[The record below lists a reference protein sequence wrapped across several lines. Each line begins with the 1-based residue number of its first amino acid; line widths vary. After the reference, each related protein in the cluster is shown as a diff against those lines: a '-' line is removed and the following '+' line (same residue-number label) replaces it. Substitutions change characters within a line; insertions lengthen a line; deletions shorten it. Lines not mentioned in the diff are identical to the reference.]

1 MRKILVLISFFLLLF
16 IPAKAFAEINIP
28 QRPGNGIYD
37 PQHYLSQEVENKI
50 AEHNKNASTQIGIYI
65 VDTLEGH
72 PIEDQAN
79 KIAREWKIG
88 NDGENKGILIAIAI
102 KDRKF
107 RIETSNEVAVY
118 LTDGESKTILNSTKD
133 YMRKNDYSGGVI
145 HIIDQIEKEL
155 STDPESQAKQQSNN
169 ADKEKII
176 LDIIGWLG
184 PFFLV
189 PLLLLYGLGDSI
201 FSLLFGIK
209 KKNNKIGN
217 GTIATKRYKKDK
229 SGGSNTS
236 SGPVIVPYY
245 PNTNSSS
252 SSSKSSSSYSS
263 SSSSASSSWSSD
275 SWSGGGFDGG
285 GSSDSW

>member
-16 IPAKAFAEINIP
+16 IPAKAFAETNIP
-28 QRPGNGIYD
+28 QRPDNGIYD

-169 ADKEKII
+169 AESII
-176 LDIIGWLG
+176 LDILKLG
-184 PFFLV
+184 
-189 PLLLLYGLGDSI
+189 PLLLIPVLFIQVLIDSI
-201 FSLLFGIK
+201 FRKEKEYDDQINTTTET
-209 KKNNKIGN
+209 KKN
-217 GTIATKRYKKDK
+217 R
-229 SGGSNTS
+229 SGGSTS

-263 SSSSASSSWSSD
+263 SDSSSWSSD
-275 SWSGGGFDGG
+275 SWGGGGFDGG
-285 GSSDSW
+285 GSSGSW

>member
-16 IPAKAFAEINIP
+16 IPAKAFAETNIP
-28 QRPGNGIYD
+28 QRPDNGIYD

-88 NDGENKGILIAIAI
+88 NDGENKGILIAITI

-155 STDPESQAKQQSNN
+155 TTDPESQAKQQSNN
-169 ADKEKII
+169 VESII
-176 LDIIGWLG
+176 LDILKLG
-184 PFFLV
+184 
-189 PLLLLYGLGDSI
+189 PLLLIPVLFIQVLIDSI
-201 FSLLFGIK
+201 FRKEKEDDDQINTTTET
-209 KKNNKIGN
+209 KKN
-217 GTIATKRYKKDK
+217 R
-229 SGGSNTS
+229 SGGSTS

-263 SSSSASSSWSSD
+263 SDSSSWSSD
-275 SWSGGGFDGG
+275 SWGGGGFDGG
-285 GSSDSW
+285 GSSGSW

>member
-16 IPAKAFAEINIP
+16 IPAKAFAETNIP
-28 QRPGNGIYD
+28 QRPDNGIYD
-37 PQHYLSQEVENKI
+37 PQHYLSQEVEKKI
-50 AEHNKNASTQIGIYI
+50 AEHNKNATTQIGIYI
-65 VDTLEGH
+65 VDTLDGH

-88 NDGENKGILIAIAI
+88 NDGENKGILVAIAI

-107 RIETSNEVAVY
+107 RIETSNEVSVY

-155 STDPESQAKQQSNN
+155 STDPESQAKQQSNTPN
-169 ADKEKII
+169 GEKLI
-176 LDIIGWLG
+176 LEIIGWLG
-184 PFFLV
+184 PLLLI
-189 PLLLLYGLGDSI
+189 PLLLLYALGGSL

-209 KKNNKIGN
+209 KKNDKLEN
-217 GTIATKRYKKDK
+217 GTMDTKRYKKDR

-236 SGPVIVPYY
+236 SGPIIVPYSSH
-245 PNTNSSS
+245 TNSSS

-263 SSSSASSSWSSD
+263 SDSSSWSSD

-285 GSSDSW
+285 GSSGSW

>member
-16 IPAKAFAEINIP
+16 IPAKAFAETNIP
-28 QRPGNGIYD
+28 QRPDNGIYD

-169 ADKEKII
+169 AESII
-176 LDIIGWLG
+176 LDILKLG
-184 PFFLV
+184 
-189 PLLLLYGLGDSI
+189 PLLLIPVLFIQVLIDSI
-201 FSLLFGIK
+201 FRKEKEDDDQINTTTK
-209 KKNNKIGN
+209 TKKN
-217 GTIATKRYKKDK
+217 R
-229 SGGSNTS
+229 SGGSTS

-263 SSSSASSSWSSD
+263 SDSSSWSSD
-275 SWSGGGFDGG
+275 SWGGGGFDGG
-285 GSSDSW
+285 GSSGSW

>member
-16 IPAKAFAEINIP
+16 IPAKAFAETNIP
-28 QRPGNGIYD
+28 QRPDNGIYD
-37 PQHYLSQEVENKI
+37 PQHYLSQEVEKKI
-50 AEHNKNASTQIGIYI
+50 AEHNKNATTQIGIYI
-65 VDTLEGH
+65 VDTLDGH

-88 NDGENKGILIAIAI
+88 NGGENKGILITIAI

-133 YMRKNDYSGGVI
+133 YMRKNDYSGGVL

-155 STDPESQAKQQSNN
+155 TTDPESQAKQQSNN
-169 ADKEKII
+169 VESII
-176 LDIIGWLG
+176 LDILKLG
-184 PFFLV
+184 
-189 PLLLLYGLGDSI
+189 PLLLIPVLFIQVLIDSI
-201 FSLLFGIK
+201 FRKEKEDDDQINTTET
-209 KKNNKIGN
+209 KKN
-217 GTIATKRYKKDK
+217 R
-229 SGGSNTS
+229 SGGSTS

-263 SSSSASSSWSSD
+263 SDSSSWSSD
-275 SWSGGGFDGG
+275 SWGGGGFDGG
-285 GSSDSW
+285 GSSGSW

>member
-28 QRPGNGIYD
+28 QRPDNGIYD
-37 PQHYLSQEVENKI
+37 PQHYLSQEVEKKI

-65 VDTLEGH
+65 VDTLEDH

-88 NDGENKGILIAIAI
+88 NDGENKGILVAIAI

-133 YMRKNDYSGGVI
+133 YMRKNDYSGGVL

-155 STDPESQAKQQSNN
+155 TTDPESQAKQQSNIPN
-169 ADKEKII
+169 GEKLI
-176 LDIIGWLG
+176 LEIIGWLG
-184 PFFLV
+184 PLLLI
-189 PLLLLYGLGDSI
+189 PLLLLYALGESL

-209 KKNNKIGN
+209 KKNDKLEN
-217 GTIATKRYKKDK
+217 GTMDSKRYKKDR

-236 SGPVIVPYY
+236 SGPIIVPYSSH
-245 PNTNSSS
+245 TNSLS

-263 SSSSASSSWSSD
+263 SDSSSWSSD

-285 GSSDSW
+285 GSSGSW

>member
-16 IPAKAFAEINIP
+16 IPAKAFAETNIP
-28 QRPGNGIYD
+28 QRPDNGIYD
-37 PQHYLSQEVENKI
+37 PQHYLSQEVEKKI
-50 AEHNKNASTQIGIYI
+50 AEHNKNATTQIGIYI
-65 VDTLEGH
+65 VDTLDGH

-88 NDGENKGILIAIAI
+88 NDGENKGILVAIAI

-107 RIETSNEVAVY
+107 RIETSNEVSVY

-145 HIIDQIEKEL
+145 HIINQIEKEL
-155 STDPESQAKQQSNN
+155 TTDPESQAKQQSNIPN
-169 ADKEKII
+169 GEKLI
-176 LDIIGWLG
+176 LEIIGWLG
-184 PFFLV
+184 PLLLI
-189 PLLLLYGLGDSI
+189 PLLLLYALGESL

-209 KKNNKIGN
+209 KKNDKLEN
-217 GTIATKRYKKDK
+217 GTMDTKRYKKDR

-263 SSSSASSSWSSD
+263 SDSSSWSSD

-285 GSSDSW
+285 GSSGSW

>member
-1 MRKILVLISFFLLLF
+1 MRKILVLISCFLLLF
-16 IPAKAFAEINIP
+16 IPVKAFAETNIP
-28 QRPGNGIYD
+28 QRPDNGIYD

-169 ADKEKII
+169 AESII
-176 LDIIGWLG
+176 LDILKLG
-184 PFFLV
+184 
-189 PLLLLYGLGDSI
+189 PLLLIPVLFIQVLIDSI
-201 FSLLFGIK
+201 FRKEKEDDDQINTTTK
-209 KKNNKIGN
+209 TKKN
-217 GTIATKRYKKDK
+217 R
-229 SGGSNTS
+229 SGGSTN

-263 SSSSASSSWSSD
+263 SDSSSWSSD
-275 SWSGGGFDGG
+275 SWGGGGFDGG
-285 GSSDSW
+285 GSSGSW

>member
-16 IPAKAFAEINIP
+16 IPAKAFAETNIP
-28 QRPGNGIYD
+28 QRPDNGIYD

-50 AEHNKNASTQIGIYI
+50 AEHNKNATTQIGIYI
-65 VDTLEGH
+65 VDTLDGH

-88 NDGENKGILIAIAI
+88 NGGENKGILVAIAI

-133 YMRKNDYSGGVI
+133 YMRKNDYSGGVL

-155 STDPESQAKQQSNN
+155 TTDPESQAKQQSNN
-169 ADKEKII
+169 VESII
-176 LDIIGWLG
+176 LDILKLG
-184 PFFLV
+184 
-189 PLLLLYGLGDSI
+189 PLLLIPVLFIQVLIDSI
-201 FSLLFGIK
+201 FRKEKEDDDQINTTTET
-209 KKNNKIGN
+209 KKN
-217 GTIATKRYKKDK
+217 R
-229 SGGSNTS
+229 SGGSTS

-263 SSSSASSSWSSD
+263 SDSSSWSSD
-275 SWSGGGFDGG
+275 SWGGGGFDGG
-285 GSSDSW
+285 GSSGSW

>member
-16 IPAKAFAEINIP
+16 IPAKAFAETNIP
-28 QRPGNGIYD
+28 QRPDNGIYD
-37 PQHYLSQEVENKI
+37 PQHYLSQEVEKKI
-50 AEHNKNASTQIGIYI
+50 AEHNKNATTQIGIYI
-65 VDTLEGH
+65 VDTLDRH

-88 NDGENKGILIAIAI
+88 NGGENKGILVAIAI

-107 RIETSNEVAVY
+107 RIETSNEVSVY

-155 STDPESQAKQQSNN
+155 TTDPESQAKQQSNN
-169 ADKEKII
+169 VESII
-176 LDIIGWLG
+176 LDILKLG
-184 PFFLV
+184 
-189 PLLLLYGLGDSI
+189 PLLLIPVLFIQVLIDSI
-201 FSLLFGIK
+201 FRKEKEDDDQINTTTET
-209 KKNNKIGN
+209 KKN
-217 GTIATKRYKKDK
+217 R
-229 SGGSNTS
+229 SGGSAS

-263 SSSSASSSWSSD
+263 SDSSSWSSD

-285 GSSDSW
+285 GSSGSW

>member
-16 IPAKAFAEINIP
+16 IPAKAFAETNIP
-28 QRPGNGIYD
+28 QRPDNGIYD
-37 PQHYLSQEVENKI
+37 PQHYLSQEVEKKI
-50 AEHNKNASTQIGIYI
+50 AEHNKNATTQIGIYI
-65 VDTLEGH
+65 VDTLDGH
-72 PIEDQAN
+72 PIEDQTN

-88 NDGENKGILIAIAI
+88 NGGENKGILIAIAI

-133 YMRKNDYSGGVI
+133 YMRKNDYSGGVL

-155 STDPESQAKQQSNN
+155 TTDPESQAKQQSNN
-169 ADKEKII
+169 VESII
-176 LDIIGWLG
+176 LDILKLG
-184 PFFLV
+184 
-189 PLLLLYGLGDSI
+189 PLLLIPVLFIQVLIDSI
-201 FSLLFGIK
+201 FKKEKEDDDQINTTET
-209 KKNNKIGN
+209 KKN
-217 GTIATKRYKKDK
+217 R
-229 SGGSNTS
+229 SGGSTS

-263 SSSSASSSWSSD
+263 SDSSSWSSD
-275 SWSGGGFDGG
+275 SWGGGGFDGG
-285 GSSDSW
+285 GSSGSW

>member
-16 IPAKAFAEINIP
+16 IPAKAFAETNIP
-28 QRPGNGIYD
+28 QRPDNGIYD

-50 AEHNKNASTQIGIYI
+50 AEHNKNATTQIGIYI
-65 VDTLEGH
+65 VDTLDGH

-88 NDGENKGILIAIAI
+88 NDGENKGILVAIAI

-169 ADKEKII
+169 VESII
-176 LDIIGWLG
+176 LDILKLG
-184 PFFLV
+184 
-189 PLLLLYGLGDSI
+189 PLLLIPVLFIQVLIDSI
-201 FSLLFGIK
+201 FRKEKEDDDQINTTTET
-209 KKNNKIGN
+209 KKN
-217 GTIATKRYKKDK
+217 R
-229 SGGSNTS
+229 SGGSTS

-263 SSSSASSSWSSD
+263 SDSSSWSSD
-275 SWSGGGFDGG
+275 SWGGGGFDGG
-285 GSSDSW
+285 GSSGGW

>member
-16 IPAKAFAEINIP
+16 IPAKAFAETNIP
-28 QRPGNGIYD
+28 QRPDNGIYD
-37 PQHYLSQEVENKI
+37 PQHYLSQEVEKKI
-50 AEHNKNASTQIGIYI
+50 AEHNKNATTQIGIYI
-65 VDTLEGH
+65 VDTLDGH

-88 NDGENKGILIAIAI
+88 NGGENKGILVAIAI

-118 LTDGESKTILNSTKD
+118 LTDSESKTILNSTKD
-133 YMRKNDYSGGVI
+133 YMRKNDYSGGVL

-155 STDPESQAKQQSNN
+155 TTDPESQAKQQSNN
-169 ADKEKII
+169 VESII
-176 LDIIGWLG
+176 LDILKLG
-184 PFFLV
+184 
-189 PLLLLYGLGDSI
+189 PLLLIPVLFIQVLIDSI
-201 FSLLFGIK
+201 FRKEKEDDDQINTTTET
-209 KKNNKIGN
+209 KKN
-217 GTIATKRYKKDK
+217 R
-229 SGGSNTS
+229 SGGSTS

-263 SSSSASSSWSSD
+263 SDSSSWSSD
-275 SWSGGGFDGG
+275 SWGGGGFDGG
-285 GSSDSW
+285 GSSGSW

>member
-16 IPAKAFAEINIP
+16 IPAKAFAETNIP
-28 QRPGNGIYD
+28 QRPDNGIYD
-37 PQHYLSQEVENKI
+37 PQHYLSQEVEKKI
-50 AEHNKNASTQIGIYI
+50 AEHNKNATTQIGIYI
-65 VDTLEGH
+65 VDTLDGH

-88 NDGENKGILIAIAI
+88 NDGENKGILVAIAI

-107 RIETSNEVAVY
+107 RIETSNEVSVY

-155 STDPESQAKQQSNN
+155 SIDPESQAKQQSNTPN
-169 ADKEKII
+169 GEKLI
-176 LDIIGWLG
+176 LEIIGWLG
-184 PFFLV
+184 PLLLI
-189 PLLLLYGLGDSI
+189 PLLLLYALGGSL

-209 KKNNKIGN
+209 KKNDKLEN
-217 GTIATKRYKKDK
+217 GTMDTKRYKKDR

-236 SGPVIVPYY
+236 SGPIIVPYSSH
-245 PNTNSSS
+245 TNSSS

-263 SSSSASSSWSSD
+263 SDSSSWSSD

-285 GSSDSW
+285 GSSGSW